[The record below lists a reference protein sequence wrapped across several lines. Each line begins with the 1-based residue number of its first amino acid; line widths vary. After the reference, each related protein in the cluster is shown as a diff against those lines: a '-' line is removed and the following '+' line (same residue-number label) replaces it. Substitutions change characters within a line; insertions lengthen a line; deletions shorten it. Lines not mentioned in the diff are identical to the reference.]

1 MSNVKFTFFL
11 KTRKNTLNQHPI
23 VLSITFNQDRTQLFT
38 GVWIDKKKWNEKTK
52 KIKGNDEETQSL
64 NDTLL
69 SILSNARNVSN
80 ELLIS
85 GRPYNPNTIKLKLKE
100 GFNKSKGVVES
111 YEYFLDRMKK
121 LIPSKYTQST
131 LTKYTNTKERVKE
144 FIKHYT
150 RRTDIYLYELESQF
164 MEDFDLWLRKK
175 YNVQHNTVYKTYQR
189 LTRFIRYEISRGNLD
204 KYPFPDYQIRMVVKE
219 GHYLSFE
226 DIQKLENFEIENKK
240 LSQTKLLFL
249 FTIYTGLSFIDLYK
263 SKESDLII
271 DDDGMYWLKTFRQ
284 KSKSR
289 VSVPLISY
297 AVDCLKKL
305 RSGEF
310 EIQKGN
316 LLPVK
321 SNVHLNLEI
330 KQVCQLC
337 GLTDGHLTTW
347 HSGRRSTSSLMM
359 KMGIPLQILQK
370 VLSHKSLSTSL
381 MYYTHTDDKMVKESM
396 KELDKRLNEFKDSS
410 KDI

>member
-11 KTRKNTLNQHPI
+11 KTRKNSLNQHPI
-23 VLSITFNQDRTQLFT
+23 VLSITLNQDRTQLFT
-38 GVWIDKKKWNEKTK
+38 GVWVEKKRWNEKLK
-52 KIKGNDEETQSL
+52 KIKGIDEETQSL

-100 GFNKSKGVVES
+100 GFSKSKGVVES
-111 YEYFLDRMKK
+111 YEIFLHRMEK
-121 LIPSKYTQST
+121 LIPSKYTKST

-150 RRTDIYLYELESQF
+150 KRNDIYLYELESQF

-175 YNVQHNTVYKTYQR
+175 YKVQHNTIYKTYQR
-189 LTRFIRYEISRGNLD
+189 FTRFLRYEISRGNLD
-204 KYPFPDYQIRMVVKE
+204 KYPFPDYQIRMIVKE

-226 DIQKLENFEIENKK
+226 DIQKLEKFEIDNKK
-240 LSQTKLLFL
+240 LYQTKLLFL

-271 DDDGMYWLKTFRQ
+271 DDDGMYWLRTFRQ

-297 AVDCLKKL
+297 AVECLKKL
-305 RSGEF
+305 RNGEF
-310 EIQKGN
+310 EIPKGN

-321 SNVHLNLEI
+321 SNVHLNIEI
-330 KQVCQLC
+330 KQVCELC
-337 GLTDGHLTTW
+337 GIKDGHLTTW

-381 MYYTHTDDKMVKESM
+381 MYYTHTDDSMVKESM
-396 KELDKRLNEFKDSS
+396 IELEKKLVDYKVQKE
-410 KDI
+410 

>member
-1 MSNVKFTFFL
+1 MSNVKISFFL
-11 KTRKNTLNQHPI
+11 KNRKNTLNQQPI
-23 VLSITFNQDRTQLFT
+23 VMTITMNQIRTQVFT
-38 GVWIDKKKWNEKTK
+38 GVWVEKKKWNDKLK
-52 KIKGNDEETQSL
+52 KIKGTDEETQTL

-69 SILSNARNVSN
+69 SLQSQTRQISN

-85 GRPYNPNTIKLKLKE
+85 GKPYNPNTIKLKLKE
-100 GFNKSKGVVES
+100 GFSKSKGVVES
-111 YEYFLDRMKK
+111 YEIFLERMKK

-150 RRTDIYLYELESQF
+150 QRNDIFLHELESQF

-175 YNVQHNTVYKTYQR
+175 YKVSHNTVYKTYQR
-189 LTRFIRYEISRGNLD
+189 FTRFIRYEISRGNLD
-204 KYPFPDYQIRMVVKE
+204 KYPFIDYQIKMVVKE

-226 DIQKLENFEIENKK
+226 DIQKLENYQVENRR
-240 LSQTKLLFL
+240 LYQTKLLFL
-249 FTIYTGLSFIDLYK
+249 FTVYTGFSFIDLMNL
-263 SKESDLII
+263 KESDLTIE
-271 DDDGMYWLKTFRQ
+271 DDGVYWLKTYRQ

-297 AVDCLKKL
+297 SVEILKKL

-310 EIQKGN
+310 EIPHGK

-321 SNVHLNLEI
+321 SNVHLNIEI
-330 KQVCQLC
+330 KQVCELS
-337 GLTDGHLTTW
+337 GIKDGHLTTW

-370 VLSHKSLSTSL
+370 ILSHKSLSTSL
-381 MYYTHTDDKMVKESM
+381 MYYTHT
-396 KELDKRLNEFKDSS
+396 NDSIVS
-410 KDI
+410 VPK

>member
-11 KTRKNTLNQHPI
+11 KTRKNSLNQHPI
-23 VLSITFNQDRTQLFT
+23 VLSITLNQDRTQLFT
-38 GVWIDKKKWNEKTK
+38 GVWVEKKRWNEKLK
-52 KIKGNDEETQSL
+52 KIKGIDEETQSL

-100 GFNKSKGVVES
+100 GFSKSKGVVES
-111 YEYFLDRMKK
+111 YEIFLHRMEK
-121 LIPSKYTQST
+121 LIPSKYTKST

-144 FIKHYT
+144 FVKHYT
-150 RRTDIYLYELESQF
+150 KRNDIYLYELESQF

-175 YNVQHNTVYKTYQR
+175 YKVQHNTIYKTYQR
-189 LTRFIRYEISRGNLD
+189 FTRFLRYEISRGNLD
-204 KYPFPDYQIRMVVKE
+204 KYPFPDYQIRMIVKE

-240 LSQTKLLFL
+240 LYQTKLLFL

-271 DDDGMYWLKTFRQ
+271 DDDGMYWLRTFRQ

-297 AVDCLKKL
+297 AVECLKKL
-305 RSGEF
+305 KGGEF
-310 EIQKGN
+310 EIQNGN

-330 KQVCQLC
+330 KQVCELC
-337 GLTDGHLTTW
+337 GIKDGHLTTW

-381 MYYTHTDDKMVKESM
+381 MYYTHTDDTMVKESM
-396 KELDKRLNEFKDSS
+396 IELEKKLVDYKVQKE
-410 KDI
+410 

>member
-23 VLSITFNQDRTQLFT
+23 VLSITLNQDRTQLFT
-38 GVWIDKKKWNEKTK
+38 GVWVEKKRWNEKLK
-52 KIKGNDEETQSL
+52 KIKGTDEETQSL

-100 GFNKSKGVVES
+100 GFSKSKGVVES
-111 YEYFLDRMKK
+111 YEIFLHRMEK
-121 LIPSKYTQST
+121 LIPSKYTKST

-150 RRTDIYLYELESQF
+150 KRNDIYLYELESQF

-175 YNVQHNTVYKTYQR
+175 YKVQHNTIYKTYQR
-189 LTRFIRYEISRGNLD
+189 FTRFLRYEISRGNLD
-204 KYPFPDYQIRMVVKE
+204 KYPFPDYQIRMIVKE

-240 LSQTKLLFL
+240 LYQTKLLFL

-271 DDDGMYWLKTFRQ
+271 DDDGMYWLRTFRQ

-297 AVDCLKKL
+297 AVECLKKL
-305 RSGEF
+305 RNGEF
-310 EIQKGN
+310 EIPKGN

-321 SNVHLNLEI
+321 SNVHLNIEI
-330 KQVCQLC
+330 KQVCELC
-337 GLTDGHLTTW
+337 GIKDGHLTTW

-381 MYYTHTDDKMVKESM
+381 MYYTHTDDSMVKESM
-396 KELDKRLNEFKDSS
+396 IQLEKKLVDYKVQKE
-410 KDI
+410 

>member
-1 MSNVKFTFFL
+1 MSNVKISFFL
-11 KTRKNTLNQHPI
+11 KNRKNNLNQQPI
-23 VLSITFNQDRTQLFT
+23 VMTITMNKDRTQVFT
-38 GVWIDKKKWNEKTK
+38 GVWVESKKWNEKLK
-52 KIKGNDEETQSL
+52 KIKGTDEETQSL

-69 SILSNARNVSN
+69 SILSHTRKISN

-85 GRPYNPNTIKLKLKE
+85 GKPYNPNTIKQKIKE
-100 GFNKSKGVVES
+100 GFTSNKGVVES
-111 YEYFLDRMKK
+111 YEIFLERMKK

-144 FIKHYT
+144 FIKHNT
-150 RRTDIYLYELESQF
+150 QRNDIYLYELDSQF

-175 YNVQHNTVYKTYQR
+175 YLVSHNTVYKTYQR
-189 LTRFIRYEISRGNLD
+189 FTRFIRYEISRGNLD
-204 KYPFPDYQIRMVVKE
+204 KYPFPDYQIRMIVKE

-226 DIQKLENFEIENKK
+226 EIQKLENFQIENRK
-240 LSQTKLLFL
+240 LYQTKLLFL
-249 FTIYTGLSFIDLYK
+249 FTVYTGLSFIDLYK

-289 VSVPLISY
+289 VSVPLISS
-297 AVDCLKKL
+297 AVECLKKL

-310 EIQKGN
+310 ELPLGS

-330 KQVCQLC
+330 KQVCELC
-337 GLTDGHLTTW
+337 GIKNGHLTTW

-381 MYYTHTDDKMVKESM
+381 MYYTHTDDTMVKESM
-396 KELDKRLNEFKDSS
+396 KELDKKLNELKDTST
-410 KDI
+410 DI

>member
-11 KTRKNTLNQHPI
+11 KTRKNSLNQHPI
-23 VLSITFNQDRTQLFT
+23 VLSITLNQDRTQLFT
-38 GVWIDKKKWNEKTK
+38 GVWVEKKRWNEKLK
-52 KIKGNDEETQSL
+52 KIKGTDEETQSL

-100 GFNKSKGVVES
+100 GFSKSKGVVES
-111 YEYFLDRMKK
+111 YEIFLHRMEK
-121 LIPSKYTQST
+121 LIPSKYTKST

-150 RRTDIYLYELESQF
+150 KRNDIYLYELESQF

-175 YNVQHNTVYKTYQR
+175 YKVQHNTIYKTYQR
-189 LTRFIRYEISRGNLD
+189 FTRFLRYEISRGNLD
-204 KYPFPDYQIRMVVKE
+204 KYPFPDYQIRMIVKE

-226 DIQKLENFEIENKK
+226 DIQKLEKFEIDNKK
-240 LSQTKLLFL
+240 LYQTKLLFL

-271 DDDGMYWLKTFRQ
+271 DDDGMYWLRTFRQ

-297 AVDCLKKL
+297 AVECLKKL
-305 RSGEF
+305 RNGEF
-310 EIQKGN
+310 EIPKGN

-321 SNVHLNLEI
+321 SNVHLNIEI
-330 KQVCQLC
+330 KQVCELC
-337 GLTDGHLTTW
+337 GIKDGHLTTW

-381 MYYTHTDDKMVKESM
+381 MYYTHTDDSMVKESM
-396 KELDKRLNEFKDSS
+396 IELEKKLVDYKVQKE
-410 KDI
+410 

>member
-11 KTRKNTLNQHPI
+11 KTRKNSLNQHPI
-23 VLSITFNQDRTQLFT
+23 VLSITLNQDRTQLFT
-38 GVWIDKKKWNEKTK
+38 GVWVEKKRWNEKLK
-52 KIKGNDEETQSL
+52 KIKGIDEETQSL

-100 GFNKSKGVVES
+100 GFSKSKGVVES
-111 YEYFLDRMKK
+111 YEIFLHRMEK
-121 LIPSKYTQST
+121 LIPSKYTKST

-150 RRTDIYLYELESQF
+150 KRNDIYLYELESQF

-175 YNVQHNTVYKTYQR
+175 YKVQHNTIYKTYQR
-189 LTRFIRYEISRGNLD
+189 FTRFLRYEISRGNLD
-204 KYPFPDYQIRMVVKE
+204 KYPFPDYQIRMIVKE

-226 DIQKLENFEIENKK
+226 DIQKLEKFEIDNKK
-240 LSQTKLLFL
+240 LYQTKLLFL

-271 DDDGMYWLKTFRQ
+271 DDDGMYWLRTFRQ

-297 AVDCLKKL
+297 AVECLKKL
-305 RSGEF
+305 RNGEF
-310 EIQKGN
+310 EIPKGN

-321 SNVHLNLEI
+321 SNVHLNIEI
-330 KQVCQLC
+330 KQVCELC
-337 GLTDGHLTTW
+337 GIKDGNLTTW

-381 MYYTHTDDKMVKESM
+381 MYYTHTDDTMVKESM
-396 KELDKRLNEFKDSS
+396 IELEKKLVDYKVQKE
-410 KDI
+410 